1 MDGPTRKGHGT
12 DSYQLGT
19 GEIEIDDKDRRQ
31 SNNSRKGGEGV
42 KSALGSSGALPQS
55 SAPCELSFPPLP
67 LSPSSLNR
75 LSSPM
80 RSSLTPPPPPRPP
93 RLSPGKPPQPQTKIP
108 AETRAFPPP
117 PWPYPQAS
125 PSPIP

>member
-80 RSSLTPPPPPRPP
+80 RSSLTPAPYRSRCACALPSSDTDTSPWTVPRSPPLADSSLAPP
-93 RLSPGKPPQPQTKIP
+93 T
-108 AETRAFPPP
+108 A
-117 PWPYPQAS
+117 
-125 PSPIP
+125 